1 MSITS
6 TPDQLQKDLASLAD
20 NFERITHPK
29 WNELLPFKESIAEF
43 RKRGASFKAI
53 TIILRNKSISVSH
66 DTVARFC
73 YAFVGPKPRR
83 KGYRA
88 RPEGRTRKTGVG
100 EADNNGGRI
109 QRKAKPDS
117 SSEMP
122 PPSRHE
128 RGPRIARVQDL

>member
-53 TIILRNKSISVSH
+53 TIILRDKSISVSH

-73 YAFVGPKPRR
+73 YAFVGAKPRKR
-83 KGYRA
+83 ASRA
-88 RPEGRTRKTGVG
+88 RPRGKVSSARGSETGSVSGRMKKTT
-100 EADNNGGRI
+100 
-109 QRKAKPDS
+109 KPAS
-117 SSEMP
+117 SSVMP
-122 PPSRHE
+122 PPSHQE
-128 RGPRIARVQDL
+128 RGPRIARVEDL

>member
-1 MSITS
+1 MSIASTS
-6 TPDQLQKDLASLAD
+6 DQLQRELASLAG

-73 YAFVGPKPRR
+73 YAFVGAKPRKR
-83 KGYRA
+83 ASRA
-88 RPEGRTRKTGVG
+88 RPGGKVSSAGGSETGGISGRMKRTT
-100 EADNNGGRI
+100 
-109 QRKAKPDS
+109 KPAS
-117 SSEMP
+117 SSVMP
-122 PPSRHE
+122 PPSHQE
-128 RGPRIARVQDL
+128 RGPRIARVEDL

>member
-1 MSITS
+1 MNGTS
-6 TPDQLQKDLASLAD
+6 TNDQLQKELASLAD

-29 WNELLPFKESIAEF
+29 WNELLPFKQSIAEF

-73 YAFVGPKPRR
+73 YAFVGAKPRKR
-83 KGYRA
+83 ASRA
-88 RPEGRTRKTGVG
+88 RPGGKVSSAGGNETGSI
-100 EADNNGGRI
+100 GGRMK
-109 QRKAKPDS
+109 RTTKPAS
-117 SSEMP
+117 SSVMP
-122 PPSRHE
+122 PPSQQE

>member
-88 RPEGRTRKTGVG
+88 RRDGRTRKTEVG
-100 EADNNGGRI
+100 EGDNNSGRI
-109 QRKAKPDS
+109 QRKSKPSS

-122 PPSRHE
+122 PPSNRE